1 LRNKM
6 LRLLFNALIIM
17 KKLFSLVLFLTI
29 LWGCKE
35 KEYIYEEFRSPTIE
49 FLSTRILSK
58 NACEIELKI
67 NLGVG
72 VSFKAAYVTL
82 TDITTSDGITT
93 THVFTLLVM
102 H

>member
-1 LRNKM
+1 
-6 LRLLFNALIIM
+6 M
-17 KKLFSLVLFLTI
+17 KKVFSLVLYLSI
-29 LWGCKE
+29 LCGCKE